1 MKDILLLLVI
11 VVVWFVVNKYI
22 LPKMG
27 FST

>member
-1 MKDILLLLVI
+1 MKDIFLLLII

>member
-1 MKDILLLLVI
+1 MKDILLLLAI
-11 VVVWFVVNKYI
+11 VVIWFVVNKYI

>member
-1 MKDILLLLVI
+1 MKDILLLLAIVI
-11 VVVWFVVNKYI
+11 IWFVVNKYI